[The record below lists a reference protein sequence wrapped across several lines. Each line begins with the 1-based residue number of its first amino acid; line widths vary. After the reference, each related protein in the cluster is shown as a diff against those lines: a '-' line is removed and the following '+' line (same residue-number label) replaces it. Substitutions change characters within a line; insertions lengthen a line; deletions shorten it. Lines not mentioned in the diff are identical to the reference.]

1 MVRAHYSGSAE
12 LEVKELLLASLN
24 VGEKSHTCP
33 NIRVVKSGFGIK
45 SLKFNSGARRWRD
58 RRSC

>member
-12 LEVKELLLASLN
+12 LEVKELLLAFLN

-45 SLKFNSGARRWRD
+45 SLKFRFGSITLA
-58 RRSC
+58 